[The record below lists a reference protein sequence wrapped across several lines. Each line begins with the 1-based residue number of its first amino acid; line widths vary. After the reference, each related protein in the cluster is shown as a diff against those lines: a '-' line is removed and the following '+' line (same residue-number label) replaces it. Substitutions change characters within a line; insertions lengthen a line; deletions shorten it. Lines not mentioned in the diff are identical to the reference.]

1 MIDRTALAS
10 EYEHNGYVAHVP
22 ILSADETA
30 GLCAQLQAFIAE
42 HGRDPRFKDWCYFKS
57 HLVLP
62 WIADLARH
70 PNVIAAAS
78 ALLGPD
84 LLLWNSFLPCK
95 PPNSEGLFGWHQDA
109 GYWQITPLNKVITL
123 WLAVGDVTPANGG
136 MKFIAKSHDFG
147 QLPHES
153 TFDPKSM
160 LRRGQR
166 ITEPFSDEVVENGDL
181 AAGEASI
188 HHPLMIHGSGPNGS
202 DDWRY
207 AVSFN
212 IVAADIEPHPDF
224 PESAYYLCGEDRNHG
239 LIREKAP
246 DAALSEAALAE
257 FKRAEDI
264 AATRYAVVEDTGSD
278 SK

>member
-10 EYEHNGYVAHVP
+10 DYKRNGYVSHVP
-22 ILSADETA
+22 ILTQKETT
-30 GLCAQLQAFIAE
+30 GLRSQLQTFIAE
-42 HGRDPRFKDWCYFKS
+42 HGQDPRFHDWCYFKS

-84 LLLWNSFLPCK
+84 LLLWNSFVPSK
-95 PPNSEGLFGWHQDA
+95 APKSEGLFGWHQDA
-109 GYWQITPLNKVITL
+109 AYWQIAPLDKIITL

-147 QLPHES
+147 QLSHES

-166 ITEPFSDEVVENGDL
+166 ITEPFSDEATVDGDL

-188 HHPLMIHGSGPNGS
+188 HHPLMIQGSGPNGS

-207 AVSFN
+207 GVSFN
-212 IVAADIEPHPDF
+212 IVAADIEPHPGF
-224 PESAYYLCGEDRNHG
+224 PESVYYLSGEDRNQD
-239 LIREKAP
+239 LIREQSP
-246 DAALSEAALAE
+246 DAALSGAALAE

-264 AATRYAVVEDTGSD
+264 AATKYAVVANTGSD
-278 SK
+278 GK